1 MFSRSNR
8 YLFEEPTDLLE
19 LSDVGQFTVM
29 TFEAAEL
36 DANEAVDDDF
46 QKLTTYYALKESAE
60 RIGDEHLQE
69 LPVKTS
75 GFSEVPRPHILTE
88 TNFYFQP
95 FCFFSGGISVKN
107 ETSTL
112 TNKAYKSQQKLINQR
127 EKLSKLLYKKLD
139 TELGLMDILENH
151 DRMGFIKLQIQVYTT
166 LRTFD
171 LKHQFDDISP
181 ELVEL
186 NIKHL
191 TQAIAEYT
199 EHHGDQL
206 PTAQDIAHDPAL
218 QAIQALVKEF
228 TGKALYKTDARE
240 SIKLEDAIDQESPP
254 SIISNP
260 LRRNSQIRLSKS
272 ANASNEQAQFIEA
285 YFSDFI
291 GLQAVREEIKKI
303 VSFLQVQHLR
313 AKQGFVMKS
322 PTSRHMV
329 FTGNPGTGKTEMARL
344 IAKIMYDKGIVTED
358 IFIEADRSDLIAEYL
373 GQTAIKTKALI
384 EESFGGVLFIDEA
397 YTLKTR
403 DDDMYGDEA
412 IATLLKMMEDHR
424 DKVTVIVAGYQDEMQ
439 TFIESNPGL
448 KSRFNRY
455 VDFPDYDDEELF
467 EILLKM
473 AQGNHYQIVKPD
485 EIKPIALSQFNQQ
498 RVKLGDTFANARTV
512 RNYFEKVIE
521 QQSLRVVNLANAD
534 LNTLTVTDFYI

>member
-1 MFSRSNR
+1 MFSCCSR
-8 YLFEEPTDLLE
+8 YLFEEPTDLAE
-19 LSDVGQFTVM
+19 LLYIGQFAVM
-29 TFEAAEL
+29 TFEEDAGL
-36 DANEAVDDDF
+36 DVNAVVDGDF
-46 QKLTTYYALKESAE
+46 EKLTTYFALRDSTEH
-60 RIGDEHLQE
+60 IGDEHRPE
-69 LPVKTS
+69 LPLITNDI
-75 GFSEVPRPHILTE
+75 GEVPSIHVVTM
-88 TNFYFQP
+88 TNFSFQP

-107 ETSTL
+107 EISTL
-112 TNKAYKSQQKLINQR
+112 TNKAYKAQQKLIYQR

-151 DRMGFIKLQIQVYTT
+151 DRMAFIKLQIQVYTT

-181 ELVEL
+181 ELVEF

-191 TQAIAEYT
+191 TQAIADYT
-199 EHHGDQL
+199 EHHSDQL
-206 PTAQDIAHDPAL
+206 PTAQDIANDPAL
-218 QAIQALVKEF
+218 QAIQALVKEL
-228 TGKALYKTDARE
+228 TGKALYTTDASE
-240 SIKLEDAIDQESPP
+240 SIKLADAIDQESPP
-254 SIISNP
+254 SVIPNP
-260 LRRNSQIRLSKS
+260 LRRNSQSRPSTS
-272 ANASNEQAQFIEA
+272 ANASNDQAQSIES

-291 GLQAVREEIKKI
+291 GLQAVSEEIKKI

-313 AKQGFVMKS
+313 AQQGFVMKS
-322 PTSRHMV
+322 PPSRHMV

-412 IATLLKMMEDHR
+412 IATLLQMMEDHR
-424 DKVTVIVAGYQDEMQ
+424 DKVTVIVAGYQNEMQ

-455 VDFPDYDDEELF
+455 VDFPDYEDNELSQSTF
-467 EILLKM
+467 QHSNSRFSITSITWLLTSMVILLSLSM
-473 AQGNHYQIVKPD
+473 ALLIN
-485 EIKPIALSQFNQQ
+485 PIATIFGSWAF
-498 RVKLGDTFANARTV
+498 V
-512 RNYFEKVIE
+512 R
-521 QQSLRVVNLANAD
+521 
-534 LNTLTVTDFYI
+534 